1 MVSWSGLAETLPA
14 ATIAPPQALGVAP
27 AAVPTE
33 AQKQKKAV
41 QHLSMSSEMHLFRD
55 KKGTP
60 VLTNRPEKYR
70 GKKEFI
76 EIAIKYEP
84 ISIPSRF
91 KALTSADQ
99 YSASSV
105 SQLVAHYCRQY
116 VLDENLVYAV
126 IRAESNFNPYA
137 VSSAGARGLM
147 QLMPGTAADMGVR
160 NVFDPAQN
168 IAGGTQ
174 YLARMLSLFN
184 NDQKLA
190 LAAYNAGPETVKKF
204 GGIPPIPET
213 QNYVRIVQ
221 QFSSQFAKVAIKP
234 TYTVASAK
242 PDEAYLPAK
251 DSKYKIVH
259 YKNGMTSPAEKI
271 TEEKDLYWVTFEG
284 TTRPIRKD
292 KVQEITEPG
301 ATAPPP
307 NNKQPIAVPNS
318 RLAEATLSK

>member
-1 MVSWSGLAETLPA
+1 MKRFLILLCGGVLLSWVSA
-14 ATIAPPQALGVAP
+14 AQTSTPAP
-27 AAVPTE
+27 AASNATPPKPAPTD
-33 AQKQKKAV
+33 AQKQKSAV
-41 QHLSMSSEMHLFRD
+41 THLRMSSEMHLFRD

-70 GKKEFI
+70 GKKEYI

-91 KALTSADQ
+91 KTLTSADQ

-105 SQLVAHYCRQY
+105 SELVKHYCRQY
-116 VLDENLVYAV
+116 LLDENLVYGV

-137 VSSAGARGLM
+137 VSTAGARGLM

-174 YLARMLSLFN
+174 YLARMLTLFN
-184 NDQKLA
+184 NDQRLA
-190 LAAYNAGPETVKKF
+190 LAAYNAGPETVKKY

-213 QNYVRIVQ
+213 QNYVRLVQ
-221 QFSSQFAKVAIKP
+221 QFVAQFARMNIKP
-234 TYTVASAK
+234 AYTVTGVK
-242 PDEAYLPAK
+242 PDAGYLPPQ
-251 DSKYKIVH
+251 DSKFYIFH
-259 YKNGMTSPAEKI
+259 YKMGDTQPAEKY
-271 TEEKDLYWVTFEG
+271 TEEKDLYWITFQG

-292 KVQEITEPG
+292 KIQEITEP
-301 ATAPPP
+301 
-307 NNKQPIAVPNS
+307 NKK
-318 RLAEATLSK
+318 LAEAALGK